1 MSAPNVTV
9 WQWYENTTGSK
20 STHDIETELN
30 KSVYILVE
38 AANVYYSVGLSG
50 VYSYT
55 VTAGSIN
62 SKWHSLQEVFPC
74 NT

>member
-9 WQWYENTTGSK
+9 SQWHENTIGSK

-30 KSVYILVE
+30 ESVYILVE

-55 VTAGSIN
+55 VTADRVN
-62 SKWHSLQEVFPC
+62 QL
-74 NT
+74 